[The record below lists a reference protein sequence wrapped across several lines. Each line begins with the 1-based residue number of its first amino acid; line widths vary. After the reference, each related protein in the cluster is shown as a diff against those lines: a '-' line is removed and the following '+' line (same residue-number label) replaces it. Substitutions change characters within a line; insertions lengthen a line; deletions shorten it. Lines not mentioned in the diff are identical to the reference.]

1 MPFHPLLFNFDYP
14 VILYLSEMNFLKA
27 YIPVVLL
34 AGLLSCQPQ
43 RPEPLHEHVMI
54 PELPEL
60 TATVASGF
68 VDLSLH
74 CVDRPYPYKI
84 GYRFPSED
92 WVKPHYKVH
101 PSFYGCW
108 DWHSAVHG
116 HWAMVKVLKMFPD
129 LEVADSIRMKLRA
142 NLTRENLTTEYDFFA
157 NQSFTGGFERTYGW
171 AWLLKLYEELYS
183 WEDDEAQQ
191 WLKDMQPL
199 AELLAQKTIDYLQ
212 VLSSPLRPGTHAN
225 TAFSFGL
232 MAEYAE
238 TTGDAALMTAIKDF
252 SLKHF
257 KGDQNC
263 PTAYE
268 PSGTDFISPCLA
280 EAALM
285 TKVLLSEDYFSWFQ
299 DFLPTPSS
307 PAFSSIENPPVVLDK
322 EDPGIG
328 HLIGLMFQRAWC
340 LKQIAAVFGDTDP
353 RKAYYLDIAVKHIE
367 AGERIMFDSGY
378 GGAHWLATFAIYAYT
393 IDQ

>member
-1 MPFHPLLFNFDYP
+1 MEILKSLLP
-14 VILYLSEMNFLKA
+14 SIAVT
-27 YIPVVLL
+27 V
-34 AGLLSCQPQ
+34 LLSCSPKSDATL
-43 RPEPLHEHVMI
+43 PSVII
-54 PELPEL
+54 PDLPEL
-60 TATVASGF
+60 TEAVASDF

-84 GYRFPSED
+84 GYRFPSEG
-92 WVKPHYKVH
+92 WVKPHYEVH

-116 HWAMVKVLKMFPD
+116 HWAMVKVLKMFP
-129 LEVADSIRMKLRA
+129 EISVKDSIRQKLRL
-142 NLTRENLTTEYDFFA
+142 NLTQENLEAEYNFFTKED
-157 NQSFTGGFERTYGW
+157 FTGGFERTYGW
-171 AWLLKLYEELYS
+171 AWLLKLYAELATWDDSEGQEWYS
-183 WEDDEAQQ
+183 NME
-191 WLKDMQPL
+191 PL
-199 AELLAQKTIDYLQ
+199 AKALSEKTISYLK

-238 TTGDAALMTAIKDF
+238 VVEDDALMAAITEF
-252 SLKHF
+252 SKQHF
-257 KGDQNC
+257 QGDSNC

-285 TKVLLSEDYFSWFQ
+285 TKILTREDYLLWFK
-299 DFLPTPSS
+299 DFLPMPES
-307 PAFSSIENPPVVLDK
+307 PEFNTIKSPPVVLDK

-340 LKQIAAVFGDTDP
+340 LKQIADVFAEDDP
-353 RKAYYLDIAVKHIE
+353 RKAEFLSIAKAHIE
-367 AGERIMFDSGY
+367 TGESIMFDSGY

-393 IDQ
+393 IEL

>member
-1 MPFHPLLFNFDYP
+1 MNGSYQCYQIIYLGNMHLFRHSQVFFL
-14 VILYLSEMNFLKA
+14 ILIALGCERVKA
-27 YIPVVLL
+27 
-34 AGLLSCQPQ
+34 
-43 RPEPLHEHVMI
+43 PLHEHVT
-54 PELPEL
+54 LPDTPVL
-60 TATVASGF
+60 TEEVASGF

-92 WVKPHYKVH
+92 WVKPHTEVH

-116 HWAMVKVLKMFPD
+116 HWAMVKVLKSFPD
-129 LEVADSIRMKLRA
+129 IEEKDSIRLKLST
-142 NLTRENLTTEYDFFA
+142 NLTRKNLQAEYDFFA
-157 NQSFTGGFERTYGW
+157 KQSFTGGFERTYGW
-171 AWLLKLYEELYS
+171 AWLMKLYAELAT
-183 WEDDEAQQ
+183 WEDEEGQQ
-191 WLKDMQPL
+191 WKQNMQPL
-199 AELLAQKTIDYLQ
+199 AELLAQKTIDYLK

-232 MAEYAE
+232 MTEYAE
-238 TTGDAALMTAIKDF
+238 VAEDTSLMEAMRTF
-252 SLKHF
+252 SEQHF
-257 KGDQNC
+257 QTDKNC
-263 PTAYE
+263 PTSYE

-285 TKVLLSEDYFSWFQ
+285 SKFLSTEAYLSWFE
-299 DFLPTPSS
+299 DFLPLPSS
-307 PAFSSIENPPVVLDK
+307 AEIRSIETPPVVLDK

-340 LKQIAAVFGDTDP
+340 LKQIAAVFDDTDP
-353 RKAYYLDIAVKHIE
+353 RKEYFLEIAIRHME
-367 AGERIMFDSGY
+367 AGEALMFDSGY

-393 IDQ
+393 IDS

>member
-1 MPFHPLLFNFDYP
+1 MLRNK
-14 VILYLSEMNFLKA
+14 NFLQL
-27 YIPVVLL
+27 ILITIL
-34 AGLLSCQPQ
+34 WSCQPKQ
-43 RPEPLHEHVMI
+43 EPVLHEHVTL
-54 PELPEL
+54 PEMPEL
-60 TATVASGF
+60 TEGTASGF
-68 VDLSLH
+68 VELSLH

-92 WVKPHYKVH
+92 WVKPHTEVH

-116 HWAMVKVLKMFPD
+116 HWAMVKVLKTFPEID
-129 LEVADSIRMKLRA
+129 QKDSIRLMLRK
-142 NLTRENLTTEYDFFA
+142 NLTQENLAAEYDFFA
-157 NQSFTGGFERTYGW
+157 NQSFTKGFERTYGW
-171 AWLLKLYEELYS
+171 AWLLKLYAELAT
-183 WEDDEAQQ
+183 WEDEEAQQ
-191 WLKDMQPL
+191 WKQNMQPL
-199 AELLAQKTIDYLQ
+199 AELLSVKTGEYLK

-232 MAEYAE
+232 MTEYAE
-238 TTGDAALMTAIKDF
+238 TMQDEVLMNAMKAF
-252 SLKHF
+252 SRQHF
-257 KGDQNC
+257 SPDKNC

-285 TKVLLSEDYFSWFQ
+285 SKLMPTETYLSWFQ
-299 DFLPTPSS
+299 DFLPSPST
-307 PAFSSIENPPVVLDK
+307 AEIQSIENPPLVLDK

-353 RKAYYLDIAVKHIE
+353 RKEYFLNIALKHLE
-367 AGERIMFDSGY
+367 AGERIMFESGY

-393 IDQ
+393 IEV

>member
-1 MPFHPLLFNFDYP
+1 MPRTKFIFHFLLTSF
-14 VILYLSEMNFLKA
+14 IW
-27 YIPVVLL
+27 
-34 AGLLSCQPQ
+34 SCQSKQ
-43 RPEPLHEHVMI
+43 EPVLHEHVQI
-54 PELPEL
+54 PDMPVL
-60 TATVASGF
+60 TESVAADF

-92 WVKPHYKVH
+92 WVKPHTEVH

-116 HWAMVKVLKMFPD
+116 HWAMVKVLKTFPETD
-129 LEVADSIRMKLRA
+129 KKDSIRMKLRA
-142 NLTRENLTTEYDFFA
+142 NLTKENLAAEYDFFA
-157 NQSFTGGFERTYGW
+157 NQSFTAGFERTYGW
-171 AWLLKLYEELYS
+171 AWLLKLYAELAT
-183 WEDDEAQQ
+183 WEDEEGQL
-191 WLKDMQPL
+191 WKENMQPL
-199 AELLAQKTIDYLQ
+199 AELLSRKTIDYLK

-232 MAEYAE
+232 MTEYAE
-238 TTGDAALMTAIKDF
+238 IMEDADLMNAMKAF
-252 SLKHF
+252 SDQHFSPDKH
-257 KGDQNC
+257 C

-285 TKVLLSEDYFSWFQ
+285 SKLMPTETYLSWFQ
-299 DFLPTPSS
+299 DFLPSPSS
-307 PAFSSIENPPVVLDK
+307 TEIQSIENPPLVLDK

-340 LKQIAAVFGDTDP
+340 LKQIAAVFDDTDP
-353 RKAYYLDIAVKHIE
+353 RKAYFLNIALKHIE
-367 AGERIMFDSGY
+367 TGENIMFESGY

-393 IDQ
+393 IDV